1 MYFYLCI
8 VSVLALGAIFIPRY
22 IGLSKGKTYYER
34 NGLEEFIS
42 NTKELVTYFKRLYRY
57 LKKVTQ
63 QYSFHFLVRMLYYVQ
78 LFSNKL
84 YAWARNKFMRS
95 AVKDKKAV
103 SRFWETLKEYKQEID
118 EEKKK

>member
-1 MYFYLCI
+1 MYLYLCI
-8 VSVLALGAIFIPRY
+8 FSAIALGAILVPRY
-22 IGLSKGKTYYER
+22 IGISKSKAYYAN

-42 NTKELVTYFKRLYRY
+42 NTKELITYFRRLYRH
-57 LKKVTQ
+57 LKKITQ

-78 LFSNKL
+78 LFWNKA
-84 YAWARNKFMRS
+84 YTWARNGFMKS
-95 AVKDKKAV
+95 AVRDKKAV